1 MKSYIIITGIIFVLL
16 FIAHVARVVVEGSH
30 PLTEPIFLLTT
41 FASVGMAVWAIYLF
55 KKITVSR

>member
-30 PLTEPIFLLTT
+30 PLTDIFAYD
-41 FASVGMAVWAIYLF
+41 FC
-55 KKITVSR
+55 VSWHGHLGNLPLQKNHS